1 MSDII
6 NALAKAGLK
15 VSQEDQYT
23 LVVDHPWEG
32 DSLGD
37 SLEAN
42 RKAKKIA
49 LKFNPRSIE
58 PINQF
63 NATII
68 RL

>member
-23 LVVDHPWEG
+23 LVVSHPWEG
-32 DSLGD
+32 GALGD

-42 RKAKKIA
+42 RKTKKIA
-49 LKFNPRSIE
+49 LKFNPRSVE

-63 NATII
+63 NATVIK
-68 RL
+68 L